1 METIYPTDF
10 FTTIIQP
17 SILKLTNTCN
27 DMIKNGWIPLG
38 NPVITPSGE
47 FTQCFYKEYTE
58 VEDTIKETPKKKGK
72 KNV

>member
-17 SILKLTNTCN
+17 SILKLTITCN
-27 DMIKNGWIPLG
+27 DMIKNGWKPVG

-47 FTQCFYKEYTE
+47 FAQCFYKEYIE
-58 VEDTIKETPKKKGK
+58 VEETPKKKGK
-72 KNV
+72 KNA